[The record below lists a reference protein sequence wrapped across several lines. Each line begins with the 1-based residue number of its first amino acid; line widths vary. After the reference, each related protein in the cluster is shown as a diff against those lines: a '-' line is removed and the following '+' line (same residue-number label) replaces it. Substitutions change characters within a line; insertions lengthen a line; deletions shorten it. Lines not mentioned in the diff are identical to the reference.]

1 MPGSMDEVA
10 RHAGVSKSTV
20 SLVLNNRPGTS
31 AEMRR
36 RVLDAVAAVGY
47 TLPEQRAQRESTTLT
62 HAPVIALVH
71 CVDEEPDVDAGLTH
85 LYLSYR
91 NGIQRFT
98 QGRDISVMLVTSYRD
113 GNEDSLSYQLLAQEE
128 RALDGLILMGP
139 GLHRN
144 TTLIQRVLDRQ
155 IPAVILGRSWP
166 ELPIS
171 SVSQDHTE
179 QAHLILDH
187 LLALGHEHIGF
198 VAREIDR
205 QYDWFQW
212 RLKAYRTAM
221 QSKFE
226 QADDRYVA
234 IGRDVTDSVVG
245 LLSAHPQVTALFALN
260 DHIAYQA
267 MAAAVQAGR
276 TVPDTL
282 SVVGIDG
289 AIKPQAGLPEL
300 TTVSFPH
307 EEVGYLAA
315 ELLVKQ
321 LENNHLRT
329 ARLTV
334 NSHFVPGASCTA
346 PGIVA

>member
-47 TLPEQRAQRESTTLT
+47 TLPEQRAQRESTSLT

-179 QAHLILDH
+179 QAQLILDH
-187 LLALGHEHIGF
+187 LLALAEKMDMGAVYSEGGNTELDWCKRAYESSDCVKDMSWRKFLKKGYF
-198 VAREIDR
+198 VVPSDPATARAPTANR
-205 QYDWFQW
+205 WFYEGRKKDTPELIW
-212 RLKAYRTAM
+212 GD
-221 QSKFE
+221 QSVPYGE
-226 QADDRYVA
+226 VVTVMVALQEADVP
-234 IGRDVTDSVVG
+234 SVG
-245 LLSAHPQVTALFALN
+245 LVT
-260 DHIAYQA
+260 
-267 MAAAVQAGR
+267 
-276 TVPDTL
+276 
-282 SVVGIDG
+282 
-289 AIKPQAGLPEL
+289 
-300 TTVSFPH
+300 
-307 EEVGYLAA
+307 
-315 ELLVKQ
+315 
-321 LENNHLRT
+321 EN
-329 ARLTV
+329 
-334 NSHFVPGASCTA
+334 PK
-346 PGIVA
+346 